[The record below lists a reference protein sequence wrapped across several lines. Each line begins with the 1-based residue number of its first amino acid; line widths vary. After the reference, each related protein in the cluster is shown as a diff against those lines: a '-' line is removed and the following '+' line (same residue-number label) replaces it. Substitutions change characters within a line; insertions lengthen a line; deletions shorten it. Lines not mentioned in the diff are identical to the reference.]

1 MKKKL
6 LTILLVL
13 SIITFSITT
22 IYAADGG
29 LLLASSGF
37 EEQEKSNWC
46 WVACARNSVHHETSN
61 HRTQKAA
68 VMHIK
73 GGILNWYPNVKGT
86 IADIEEAAEYISKDT
101 ESYTSENAKFAFSKF
116 KEQVEYSNATIA
128 CAALYDSD
136 GERVTGH
143 CMLVIGY
150 YISGNNNYLV
160 YHDPA
165 NNSTYTCL
173 FSEFL
178 NGSFNGKKYEATC
191 YNTETS

>member
-29 LLLASSGF
+29 LLLASSEF

-73 GGILNWYPNVKGT
+73 GTILDWYPDEPGT
-86 IADIEEAAEYISKDT
+86 IAEIEEAAEYISKDT
-101 ESYTSENAKFAFSKF
+101 ESYTGVS
-116 KEQVEYSNATIA
+116 
-128 CAALYDSD
+128 
-136 GERVTGH
+136 
-143 CMLVIGY
+143 
-150 YISGNNNYLV
+150 
-160 YHDPA
+160 
-165 NNSTYTCL
+165 STYS
-173 FSEFL
+173 FSF
-178 NGSFNGKKYEATC
+178 
-191 YNTETS
+191 